1 MVHVHAVYNAHFL
14 SLSYLLLLWQRK
26 RRTKRKK
33 RKKGIN
39 LCKCSYLNGV
49 FVYFILETEW
59 SCLYRTFFQLV
70 FLSINII
77 FKFLFN
83 CPPDFS
89 FFASFFSVVVISLL
103 LHLTLLWYGFP
114 KLISYIVIIL
124 LYHMPKLP
132 LSGFWK
138 DSTPTSPNFLSYQ
151 LCFFLL
157 FHYSLLFVRIL
168 HFHIILSIVIHLNAG
183 SSNTFDLLHMTTI
196 STRKKGNVYSANTT
210 VNLARRE
217 QEKKIFLEAK
227 KRKEKKR

>member
-83 CPPDFS
+83 CPLLIFLS
-89 FFASFFSVVVISLL
+89 SLL
-103 LHLTLLWYGFP
+103 SSRLSLYPYYYILLYSDMGFLNWYHISSLYYYIICQNFHCLDFERIQLQLHPTSS
-114 KLISYIVIIL
+114 LISYVFFFFSIIL
-124 LYHMPKLP
+124 FSLFASYIFI
-132 LSGFWK
+132 SFCQSS
-138 DSTPTSPNFLSYQ
+138 STWMQEAQTPSTSYTWPQFP
-151 LCFFLL
+151 
-157 FHYSLLFVRIL
+157 R
-168 HFHIILSIVIHLNAG
+168 
-183 SSNTFDLLHMTTI
+183 
-196 STRKKGNVYSANTT
+196 
-210 VNLARRE
+210 
-217 QEKKIFLEAK
+217 AK
-227 KRKEKKR
+227 KVTFIPQIQQ